1 MRQTRKFER
10 HRTSR
15 IGKIICDHAAP
26 EIACRIRNFSPAG
39 ACLQVASLKGIPDTF
54 ILRTARGNI
63 TWPCRVIWKSAN
75 RLGVSFD
82 ERLRSSVR
90 ASVNAA

>member
-1 MRQTRKFER
+1 MREQRKFER

-15 IGKIICDHAAP
+15 IGKIICDHTAS
-26 EIACRIRNFSPAG
+26 EIDCRIRDFTPAG

-54 ILRTARGNI
+54 TLRAIHGNI

-75 RLGVSFD
+75 RIGVSFD
-82 ERLRSSVR
+82 ETLRSR
-90 ASVNAA
+90 ARAASAA